1 MFTTNW
7 YETAHQKLKLNY
19 PKFMFGAS
27 VAAVVV
33 CGLGMAFSPPYV
45 ESPYQLREKKMSAVT
60 ISEQIYIPPP
70 PKEFAAPELPVQEIE
85 ASDDADAED
94 TIGITDFNPFEP
106 PSIPQ
111 ASSSAPEEF
120 VAFDSPP
127 EVVYSEAPE
136 YPEMAQESEAS
147 GTVWV
152 IVVINEEGKVVSA
165 EISESDAAPAL
176 EEAAI
181 EAAYKFLFNPAKQ
194 RDRAVRCRI
203 MIPFDFGLEG

>member
-1 MFTTNW
+1 MFTNDW
-7 YETAHQKLKLNY
+7 YETAHQRLKLDY
-19 PKFMFGAS
+19 PKFMFAAS
-27 VAAVVV
+27 VAAIVV
-33 CGLGMAFSPPYV
+33 CGLGMVFSPPYV
-45 ESPYQLREKKMSAVT
+45 ESPYTLREKKMVAVSF
-60 ISEQIYIPPP
+60 SEQLYIPPP
-70 PKEFAAPELPVQEIE
+70 PSDIAAPELPVQEIE

-106 PSIPQ
+106 PSVPH
-111 ASSSAPEEF
+111 ANTSAPEEF
-120 VAFDSPP
+120 VAYDSPP

-152 IVVINEEGKVVSA
+152 IVVISEEGKVISA
-165 EISESDAAPAL
+165 EIHKSDAAPAL

-181 EAAYKFLFNPAKQ
+181 EAAFKFLFNPAKQ